1 MTQII
6 EFIFVRK
13 GDQKEGDTALF
24 FKILHKPHL
33 MRMDIGKRKG
43 VCMTFFGIKTD
54 RNPLYGTDIVYRTL
68 LVKIGKGNV
77 SGCLVDI
84 DRCDRCRYF
93 LDQGKSVFGIF
104 FIGPVDKFF

>member
-1 MTQII
+1 MLPSIFGENLFD
-6 EFIFVRK
+6 EFF
-13 GDQKEGDTALF
+13 DDN
-24 FKILHKPHL
+24 
-33 MRMDIGKRKG
+33 
-43 VCMTFFGIKTD
+43 FGMFPVWND
-54 RNPLYGTDIVYRTL
+54 RNPLYGTDIVYGTL
-68 LVKIGKGNV
+68 LVKISKGNV